1 MYLSY
6 PVTLTDDGFGT
17 VYAICPDVP
26 EAMTYAASREE
37 AAGKVR
43 GALEGAL
50 ELYRQEGRSIPR
62 PSRRP
67 GDFLIDVKV
76 EEAHLAAPAPAK
88 GFRRAPSPLGRRV
101 LARS

>member
-62 PSRRP
+62 PSRRKA
-67 GDFLIDVKV
+67 DFLVDVKV
-76 EEAHLAAPAPAK
+76 EAAQVAAPTPASR
-88 GFRRAPSPLGRRV
+88 FRRLGARLPRKV